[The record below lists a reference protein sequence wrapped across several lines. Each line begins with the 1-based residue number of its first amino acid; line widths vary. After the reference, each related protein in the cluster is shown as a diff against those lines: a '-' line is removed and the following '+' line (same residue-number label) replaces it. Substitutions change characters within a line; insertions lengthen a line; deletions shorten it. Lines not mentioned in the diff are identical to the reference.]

1 MLFRFILAIY
11 TCFLSLLQY
20 GYPHTISIKSID
32 IPDELIYHLDIN
44 TRVIKDDSQKFTGTC
59 SLGHSYLCKDNVC
72 VCIEEIYNKPF
83 IEFPDKDNYIHK
95 YILIPFAPF
104 YKNVISQYIK
114 SNKNETI
121 HVSTDSISVRCVFS
135 AQDVG
140 KYFVLDNLPNEAYLF
155 STKDCTKT
163 YICKSRDKGFFSDDV
178 YDCYYRTE
186 IVNGSFGPTS
196 RVDPD
201 QCMFKGNVKVKAPC
215 YYTSNGNEK
224 TIDNINIYTIVP
236 FHDIDNNRALT
247 EFGWCEFT
255 NKNEDATWMSKIN
268 PDTHDSGT
276 YALKYDNLP
285 FMEDWAITQNLDIYE
300 QLIHGIR

>member
-121 HVSTDSISVRCVFS
+121 HVSTDCKTDTQCFSNKCINNTCTFNIEANIERC
-135 AQDVG
+135 DVL
-140 KYFVLDNLPNEAYLF
+140 YTHPTV
-155 STKDCTKT
+155 S
-163 YICKSRDKGFFSDDV
+163 SRSEEYVNCGRMLGESCNRNDD
-178 YDCYYRTE
+178 
-186 IVNGSFGPTS
+186 
-196 RVDPD
+196 
-201 QCMFKGNVKVKAPC
+201 
-215 YYTSNGNEK
+215 
-224 TIDNINIYTIVP
+224 
-236 FHDIDNNRALT
+236 
-247 EFGWCEFT
+247 
-255 NKNEDATWMSKIN
+255 
-268 PDTHDSGT
+268 
-276 YALKYDNLP
+276 
-285 FMEDWAITQNLDIYE
+285 
-300 QLIHGIR
+300 